1 MFKTKFSE
9 FRASGEFYTSKLIHR
24 HIGAIAAL
32 ILISLLS
39 SLSGIPADHTIS
51 NCWEGFLWGLADPVI
66 SLNCLVGIIAIG
78 LLSSVFVRG
87 AVIAGCF
94 VLAAVLG
101 IVIHLFQLNF
111 PGTEIVMLSLR
122 DATRT
127 AGAAIAISSILF
139 GTMLIMPNQPNFIV
153 LALVGIS
160 AGLFQGYADAESI
173 IGAEMIPLLAYILG
187 ITLTLFVVA
196 MSAREIGVAIGMREI
211 NRILPWKMSIAGF
224 AFCAIGIVFLS
235 NSII

>member
-1 MFKTKFSE
+1 MFKTKLSE
-9 FRASGEFYTSKLIHR
+9 FRASEEFYTSKLIHR
-24 HIGAIAAL
+24 HIGAIAVL

-39 SLSGIPADHTIS
+39 SLSGTPDRHTIS

-66 SLNCLVGIIAIG
+66 GLDCLVGIVAIG

-111 PGTEIVMLSLR
+111 SGTEM
-122 DATRT
+122 
-127 AGAAIAISSILF
+127 AIAISTILF
-139 GTMLIMPNQPNFIV
+139 GTMLMMPNQPNFMV

-173 IGAEMIPLLAYILG
+173 IGAGIMSLVAYILG

-196 MSAREIGVAIGMREI
+196 MSAREIGVAMGMGEI

-224 AFCAIGIVFLS
+224 AVCAIGIVFLS

>member
-1 MFKTKFSE
+1 MFKTKLSE
-9 FRASGEFYTSKLIHR
+9 SRAWGEFYTLKLMHR
-24 HIGAIAAL
+24 HIGAIAVL

-39 SLSGIPADHTIS
+39 SLSGTPDRHTIS

-66 SLNCLVGIIAIG
+66 SLDCLIGILAIG

-87 AVIAGCF
+87 AAIARGF
-94 VLAAVLG
+94 VFAAVLG
-101 IVIHLFQLNF
+101 IIIHLFQLNF
-111 PGTEIVMLSLR
+111 PGTEI
-122 DATRT
+122 
-127 AGAAIAISSILF
+127 AIAISTIVF
-139 GTMLIMPNQPNFIV
+139 GTMLMIPNQPNFIV
-153 LALVGIS
+153 LALMGVS
-160 AGLFQGYADAESI
+160 AGLFQGYANAESI
-173 IGAEMIPLLAYILG
+173 IGTGIIPIIAYILG

-196 MSAREIGVAIGMREI
+196 MSAREIGTAMGMGEI

>member
-39 SLSGIPADHTIS
+39 SLSGTPADHTIS

-87 AVIAGCF
+87 AVIARCF

-101 IVIHLFQLNF
+101 IVIHICQLNF
-111 PGTEIVMLSLR
+111 PGTQI
-122 DATRT
+122 
-127 AGAAIAISSILF
+127 AIAISSILF

-153 LALVGIS
+153 LALVGIT
-160 AGLFQGYADAESI
+160 AGLFQGYANAESI
-173 IGAEMIPLLAYILG
+173 IGAGMIPLLAYILG

>member
-1 MFKTKFSE
+1 MFKTKLSE
-9 FRASGEFYTSKLIHR
+9 SRAWGEFYTLKLRHR
-24 HIGAIAAL
+24 HIGAIAVL

-39 SLSGIPADHTIS
+39 SLNGTPDRHTIS

-66 SLNCLVGIIAIG
+66 SLDCLIGILAIG

-87 AVIAGCF
+87 AATIAGGF
-94 VLAAVLG
+94 VFAAVLG
-101 IVIHLFQLNF
+101 IIIHLFQLNF
-111 PGTEIVMLSLR
+111 PGTEI
-122 DATRT
+122 
-127 AGAAIAISSILF
+127 AIAVSTIVF
-139 GTMLIMPNQPNFIV
+139 GTMLMIPNQPNFIV
-153 LALVGIS
+153 LVLMGIS

-173 IGAEMIPLLAYILG
+173 IGAGIIPIIAYILG

-196 MSAREIGVAIGMREI
+196 MSAREIGTAMGMGEI
-211 NRILPWKMSIAGF
+211 NRILPWKISIAGF

>member
-1 MFKTKFSE
+1 MFKTKLSQ
-9 FRASGEFYTSKLIHR
+9 SHVWGEFYTLKLMHR

-39 SLSGIPADHTIS
+39 SLSGTPAHHTIS

-66 SLNCLVGIIAIG
+66 GLDCLVGIVAIG

-101 IVIHLFQLNF
+101 IVIHLFQLNLL
-111 PGTEIVMLSLR
+111 GTEI
-122 DATRT
+122 
-127 AGAAIAISSILF
+127 AIAISTIVF
-139 GTMLIMPNQPNFIV
+139 GTMLMMPNQPNFMV

-173 IGAEMIPLLAYILG
+173 IGAGIMSLVAYILG
-187 ITLTLFVVA
+187 IILTLFAVT
-196 MSAREIGVAIGMREI
+196 MSARKIGVAMGMGEI
-211 NRILPWKMSIAGF
+211 NRILPWKISIAGF
-224 AFCAIGIVFLS
+224 GFCAIGIVFLS